1 MIADAA
7 FALIRAYA
15 TVWMRSHSRVLLFG
29 QDQLASLPRGKR
41 VYIVLNHSTSYDA
54 VALFHL
60 SAHRFG
66 MVLDREAF
74 TVPVVGRL
82 LTGAGFVA
90 LDKRVS
96 EDAVQRAVATVKG
109 GTPLLVSLTE
119 GHTAIGRPGFERP
132 RSGGVRIAH
141 LAGADIFPV
150 FVMIEEGRRRMR
162 SFRGKGGDREVFTTF
177 RDTLYLVS
185 FLPPIPASSFQPE
198 ETLASYRA
206 VAENLQKQSDR
217 ERERLTRM
225 LADEHE
231 RYDGMRRRGGSG
243 ARVNW

>member
-1 MIADAA
+1 MIADLA
-7 FALIRAYA
+7 FALIGAYA
-15 TVWMRSHSRVLLFG
+15 TVWMRSHDRVLVFG
-29 QDQLASLPRGKR
+29 QYQLASLPRGKR

-60 SAHRFG
+60 SARRFG

-74 TVPVVGRL
+74 KVPVVGHL
-82 LTGAGFVA
+82 LSAAGFIA
-90 LDKRVS
+90 LDKRAS
-96 EDAVQRAVATVKG
+96 EDAVQRAVSTVKG
-109 GTPLLVSLTE
+109 GTPLVVSLTE
-119 GHTAIGRPGFERP
+119 GHAAIGRPGFERP

-162 SFRGKGGDREVFTTF
+162 SFRGKEGDTEVFTTF
-177 RDTLYLVS
+177 QDTLYLVS

-206 VAENLQKQSDR
+206 VAEDLQKQSDR
-217 ERERLTRM
+217 EHERLARM
-225 LADEHE
+225 LAEERE
-231 RYDGMRRRGGSG
+231 RYDGMRRRGGSSVRL
-243 ARVNW
+243 AW